1 MIGEAIQSDTF
12 RVGCPAKSRVS
23 KFATEQLGEFRASSH
38 RRFAISPK
46 RWPTMIQAE
55 RICLWTLPGKSSVTL
70 RSSGRPHIA
79 QRARR
84 R

>member
-23 KFATEQLGEFRASSH
+23 NLLLNNWG
-38 RRFAISPK
+38 
-46 RWPTMIQAE
+46 
-55 RICLWTLPGKSSVTL
+55 
-70 RSSGRPHIA
+70 SSGR
-79 QRARR
+79 ARTGVSLFHPSAGR